1 MYLLHHNQPY
11 IVNFHRHNQVRPA
24 YLIHLLK
31 NGYACVQNLS
41 PPVDLFI
48 IFMGKVVV
56 NAVLFEL
63 VIPTMIHLVH
73 APSIGY
79 SFLLIAFSLKFVVDY
94 RKLKFILCA
103 NLSLG
108 CFTMRYRVDF
118 DGRFFENQADWEQ
131 QERRLDY

>member
-31 NGYACVQNLS
+31 KGYACVQNLS

-56 NAVLFEL
+56 DAVLFEL
-63 VIPTMIHLVH
+63 VIPTMIHFVH
-73 APSIGY
+73 ALSSGY
-79 SFLLIAFSLKFVVDY
+79 SFLLIAISLNVDY
-94 RKLKFILCA
+94 RKLKFILSA
-103 NLSLG
+103 NLPLW
-108 CFTMRYRVDF
+108 CATMRYRTDF
-118 DGRFFENQADWEQ
+118 DGRFFEK
-131 QERRLDY
+131 